1 MKARWLAVWTLLMPA
16 LAHAAPPL
24 RVACVGDSITY
35 GDQLTD
41 RDTQAYPV
49 VLQRLAPERYL
60 TGNFGVNGAT
70 ALHNSYLA
78 WTDTPAC
85 RAAQDFAPDI
95 VVIMLGIND
104 LSYPDHAASYADD
117 LLALTRLW
125 QAQPIP
131 PRLFLCTLTPL
142 APAFLQGKANR
153 TIRNVMNPAIRT
165 VAAQAGAGVIDISAN
180 FPNRLA
186 LLPDGVHPS
195 AQGAELIART
205 VLAALDAAT
214 APPPQIQPA
223 PEAGPVAIS
232 VRNEALA
239 ARDRAAQW
247 LAANPAPPSADAEP
261 AADPAP
267 LLPLLVAPLADAPP
281 GLYSSLAALAAA
293 LAEAGQRIVFITDD
307 QPVAW
312 REALLHQLVQR
323 QKIATDG
330 TGYWTD
336 TESDA
341 ISAATR
347 APQYALRALALALGE

>member
-131 PRLFLCTLTPL
+131 PRPFFCTLTPL

-336 TESDA
+336 TDSAD

-347 APQYALRALALALGE
+347 ATHYALRALALALGE